1 MAKIK
6 TVAEIEALSRNAEV
20 LSDAYEKA
28 QAVVL
33 TLTSELTDLTK
44 GTKEYEDKQKELKDA
59 TIEEKNAKNESKRV
73 QLEYNQTVGDAAQ
86 EFKNLNTTISDF
98 VKTTANNEEALSNLG
113 FESKNLVT
121 LVGATSNAIGANLQ
135 KIQEQEK
142 LLDIAVKAG
151 DVATAN
157 AIRAV
162 IGELENTN
170 KGLTKVATTI
180 SDSIGEIDKIGT
192 SQAKTEIDEG
202 ARARLM
208 AEASPL
214 EQAGLQEAFDI
225 EDKIVAVNKGFQT
238 TTDSV
243 KKVVGGVTEITDKIP
258 LVGGAISG
266 FINKEFNKAVEL
278 AGADLA
284 TAIKGNEEGIKKT
297 SRAQAIFNAI
307 ASMNPYFIG
316 LAVVTAIL
324 LAIRGINAA
333 ARDLANDLGLGRDQ
347 LDGQLAALKT
357 QEAIFTTIGLD
368 ADKLK
373 TTLTTL
379 STEFKDLELVT
390 AENAANIERFAQ
402 ESGIGGDEVAKL
414 NKQLMITQGVSF
426 DMALSMQEQAAAM
439 AKTAGIAKGRILS
452 DMASNAEKFARFS
465 MQGADGLAEAAVA
478 ANQMGLNLEK
488 VLKVADDLLD
498 FESSITAEFEA
509 QVLTGRA
516 LNLEAARQAAL
527 SGDNES
533 LMREIKSVAMG
544 VNLETMNVVQKD
556 AIASAIGLS
565 VSDLMRVSRGESLD
579 KQQTQIDVQKQT
591 NDILIAGFNDEGE
604 KLDQIAAGLSK
615 EAQNNIYADI
625 VDTGVGT
632 G

>member
-1 MAKIK
+1 MAKIR

-33 TLTSELTDLTK
+33 TLTSELTDLK
-44 GTKEYEDKQKELKDA
+44 EGTKEYAAKQKELKDA
-59 TIEEKNAKNESKRV
+59 AVKEKNAKNESKRV
-73 QLEYNQTVGDAAQ
+73 QLEYNQVVGDSAQ
-86 EFKNLNTTISDF
+86 EFKNLNTTITDF
-98 VKTTANNEEALSNLG
+98 VKSAAVNEEALSNLG

-121 LVGATSNAIGANLQ
+121 IINATSNAVGANLQ
-135 KIQEQEK
+135 EINFQKD
-142 LLDIAVKAG
+142 LLNLALMEG
-151 DVATAN
+151 DTAFAN
-157 AIRAV
+157 EIRAT
-162 IGELENTN
+162 IGVLEDTN
-170 KGLTKVATTI
+170 KRLTKVGTTI

-192 SQAKTEIDEG
+192 SQAKTEIDEA
-202 ARARLM
+202 ARKRLM

-266 FINKEFNKAVEL
+266 FINKEFDKAVEL

-284 TAIKGNEEGIKKT
+284 QAIKGNEEGIKKT
-297 SRAQAIFNAI
+297 SRAQAVFNAI

-333 ARDLANDLGLGRDQ
+333 ARDLANDLSLGRDQ
-347 LDGQLAALKT
+347 LDGQLAALKG
-357 QEAIFTTIGLD
+357 QEMLFNAIGLD

-414 NKQLMITQGVSF
+414 TKQLMITQGVSF
-426 DMALSMQEQAAAM
+426 DMALDMQQQAAAM

-452 DMASNAEKFARFS
+452 DIASNAEDFARFS
-465 MQGADGLAEAAVA
+465 MQGAEGLAEAAVA
-478 ANQMGLNLEK
+478 ANQMGLNLTK
-488 VLKVADDLLD
+488 VMKVAGELLD
-498 FESSITAEFEA
+498 FEGSITKEFEA

-527 SGDNES
+527 SGDQDS

-579 KQQTQIDVQKQT
+579 KQQTQIDVQKKT
-591 NDILIAGFNDEGE
+591 NDILLAGFQKEEE
-604 KLDQIAAGLSK
+604 KLDEIAGNTKTSPTGPNAFRG
-615 EAQNNIYADI
+615 I
-625 VDTGVGT
+625 VETEVG
-632 G
+632 

>member
-1 MAKIK
+1 MAKIR

-33 TLTSELTDLTK
+33 TLTSELTDLK
-44 GTKEYEDKQKELKDA
+44 EGTKEYAAKQKELKDA
-59 TIEEKNAKNESKRV
+59 AVKEKNAKNESKRV
-73 QLEYNQTVGDAAQ
+73 QLEYNQVVGDSAQ
-86 EFKNLNTTISDF
+86 EFKNLNTTITDF
-98 VKTTANNEEALSNLG
+98 VKSAAVNEESLSNLG

-121 LVGATSNAIGANLQ
+121 IINATSNAVGANLQ
-135 KIQEQEK
+135 EINVQKD
-142 LLDIAVKAG
+142 LLNLALMEG
-151 DVATAN
+151 DTAFAN
-157 AIRAV
+157 EIRAT
-162 IGELENTN
+162 IGVLEDTN
-170 KGLTKVATTI
+170 KRLTKVGTTI

-192 SQAKTEIDEG
+192 SQAKTEIDEA
-202 ARARLM
+202 ARKRLM

-266 FINKEFNKAVEL
+266 FINKEFDKAVEL

-284 TAIKGNEEGIKKT
+284 QAIKGNEEGIKKT
-297 SRAQAIFNAI
+297 SRAQAVFNAI

-333 ARDLANDLGLGRDQ
+333 ARDLANDLSLGRDQ
-347 LDGQLAALKT
+347 LDGQLAALKG
-357 QEAIFTTIGLD
+357 QEMLFNAIGLD

-414 NKQLMITQGVSF
+414 TKQLMITQGVSF
-426 DMALSMQEQAAAM
+426 DMALDMQQQAAAM

-452 DMASNAEKFARFS
+452 DIASNAEDFARFS
-465 MQGADGLAEAAVA
+465 MQGAEGLAEAAVA
-478 ANQMGLNLEK
+478 ANQMGLNLTK
-488 VLKVADDLLD
+488 VMKVAGELLD
-498 FESSITAEFEA
+498 FEGSITKEFEA

-527 SGDNES
+527 SGDQDS

-579 KQQTQIDVQKQT
+579 KQQTQIDVQKKT
-591 NDILIAGFNDEGE
+591 NDILLAGFQKEEE
-604 KLDQIAAGLSK
+604 KLDEIAGNTKTSPTGPNAFRG
-615 EAQNNIYADI
+615 I
-625 VDTGVGT
+625 VETEVG
-632 G
+632 